1 MSFLEKNIFRYIIQ
15 KIIMETKEII
25 NRLKVMLN
33 LEYKKEQMKSLATLV
48 DGTEVFVM
56 DGDIAPGSILNVV
69 TEGEEQVLAPEGLHE
84 TVDGLLVTVG
94 EEGVI
99 VSVEPKNAE
108 EIEAEESVEVEMEES
123 VESVE
128 SVEMENGGDMLDAI
142 AELLKPFIEQLKPLE
157 EQLKKVEEEMSYM
170 KTKMSAIADEP
181 ATGKIKK
188 TIKAESNEEAIATK
202 LEKIKK
208 IRKGLL

>member
-128 SVEMENGGDMLDAI
+128 SIEAEEENGGDMLDAI
-142 AELLKPFIEQLKPLE
+142 AEILKPL
-157 EQLKKVEEEMSYM
+157 VEELTKVTEEVELM
-170 KTKMSAIADEP
+170 KTKLSAIAEQP
-181 ATGKIKK
+181 GASKIKK
-188 TIKAESNEEAIATK
+188 TIKAQSNEETIATK
-202 LEKIKK
+202 LDKIRK

>member
-1 MSFLEKNIFRYIIQ
+1 
-15 KIIMETKEII
+15 METKEII

-128 SVEMENGGDMLDAI
+128 SIEAEEENGGEMLDAI
-142 AELLKPFIEQLKPLE
+142 AEILKPL
-157 EQLKKVEEEMSYM
+157 VEELTKVTEEVELM
-170 KTKMSAIADEP
+170 KTKLSAIAEQP
-181 ATGKIKK
+181 GASKIKK
-188 TIKAESNEEAIATK
+188 TIKAQSNEETIATK
-202 LEKIKK
+202 LDKIRK

>member
-1 MSFLEKNIFRYIIQ
+1 MNNIFRYIIE
-15 KIIMETKEII
+15 KIIMETNKII
-25 NRLKVMLN
+25 ERLKVMLN
-33 LEYKKEQMKSLATLV
+33 LESVKEQMKSLATLV

-56 DGDIAPGSILNVV
+56 DGEIAPGSILNVV

-94 EEGVI
+94 ENGEI
-99 VSVEPKNAE
+99 LSVEPKNPEA
-108 EIEAEESVEVEMEES
+108 IEAEESVEEKMEE

-128 SVEMENGGDMLDAI
+128 SVEATESIEEVKAEGGELLEAIADILKPLVEELNKVNEEVELMKTKLSAI
-142 AELLKPFIEQLKPLE
+142 AEQ
-157 EQLKKVEEEMSYM
+157 
-170 KTKMSAIADEP
+170 P
-181 ATGKIKK
+181 AAGKIKK
-188 TIKAESNEEAIATK
+188 ITKAESKEEAIATK